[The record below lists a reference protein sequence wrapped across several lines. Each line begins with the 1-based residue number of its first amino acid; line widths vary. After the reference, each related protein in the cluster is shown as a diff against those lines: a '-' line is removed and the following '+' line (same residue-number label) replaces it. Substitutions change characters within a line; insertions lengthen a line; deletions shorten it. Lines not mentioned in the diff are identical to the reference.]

1 MNLKLI
7 AFSNKMSPG
16 FSEKRFV
23 AMGHDDAVATVRRFN
38 RFYTR
43 QIGVLNEGLLRS
55 AYSLTECRILYELA
69 DRPELTATDLVR
81 DLALDAGYLSR
92 LIKKLRDQGLIDG
105 RPSPSD
111 GRQTLLY
118 LTPAGEDAFAVLNRD
133 SAQETQESL
142 ATLTASDQARL
153 LLAMEEIRTLLDK
166 ERNQAPIALRP
177 HQVGDMG
184 WIVHRQ
190 AVLYAQEYQWNGEFE
205 AMIAEICG
213 KFILQFQADKECCWI
228 AERAGTILGSA
239 FVVHQS
245 DDIAKLRMVYVE
257 PAARGTGL
265 GRRLVEECIEFARAK
280 GYRTLTLWTNGN
292 LTAARKL
299 YESLG
304 FILIKA
310 EEHQSFGH
318 DLIGENWDLAL

>member
-1 MNLKLI
+1 MPN
-7 AFSNKMSPG
+7 
-16 FSEKRFV
+16 
-23 AMGHDDAVATVRRFN
+23 DQAVATVRRFN

-55 AYSLTECRILYELA
+55 SYSLTECRILYELA
-69 DRPELTATDLVR
+69 DRPDLTATELVR

-105 RPSPSD
+105 KASPSD
-111 GRQTLLY
+111 GRQTLLF
-118 LTPAGEDAFAVLNRD
+118 LTTAGEEAFAVLNRD
-133 SAQETQESL
+133 SAQETQQSL
-142 ATLTASDQARL
+142 ATLSESDQGRL

-166 ERNQAPIALRP
+166 ERNQAPIILRR

-190 AVLYAQEYQWNGEFE
+190 ATLYAQEYQWNGEFE
-205 AMIAEICG
+205 SMIAEICG
-213 KFILQFQADKECCWI
+213 KFIAHYQPDKERCWI

-265 GRRLVEECIEFARAK
+265 GRRMVEECIEFARAK

-292 LTAARKL
+292 LIAARKL

-304 FILIKA
+304 FTLIKA
-310 EEHQSFGH
+310 EQHRSFGH
-318 DLIGENWDLAL
+318 DLIGENWDLVLNRNGQVLQPMG

>member
-1 MNLKLI
+1 MV
-7 AFSNKMSPG
+7 P
-16 FSEKRFV
+16 
-23 AMGHDDAVATVRRFN
+23 DDAVAAVRRFN

-55 AYSLTECRILYELA
+55 PYSLTECRILYELA
-69 DRPELTATDLVR
+69 DRPDLTATDLVR

-118 LTPAGEDAFAVLNRD
+118 LSPAGLAAFAILNRD
-133 SAQETQESL
+133 SAVETRDSL
-142 ATLTASDQARL
+142 NRLSPSDQTRL
-153 LLAMEEIRTLLDK
+153 LLAMEEIRILLAP
-166 ERNQAPIALRP
+166 ERTQAPIILRP

-184 WIVHRQ
+184 WIIHRQ
-190 AVLYAQEYQWNGEFE
+190 ALLYAQEYQWDGEFE

-213 KFILQFQADKECCWI
+213 KFVLEFQPDKEGCWI

-245 DDIAKLRMVYVE
+245 DAVAKLRMVYVE

-265 GRRLVEECIEFARAK
+265 GRRLVQECITFARAK

-304 FILIKA
+304 FTLIKA
-310 EEHQSFGH
+310 EPHRSFGH
-318 DLIGENWDLAL
+318 DLIGENWDLTL

>member
-1 MNLKLI
+1 M
-7 AFSNKMSPG
+7 AP
-16 FSEKRFV
+16 
-23 AMGHDDAVATVRRFN
+23 DDAVATVRRFN

-43 QIGVLNEGLLRS
+43 QIGALNEGLLRS

-69 DRPELTATDLVR
+69 DRPDLTATELVR

-111 GRQTLLY
+111 GRQTLLF
-118 LTPAGEDAFAVLNRD
+118 LTDDGEEAFAVLNRD
-133 SAQETQESL
+133 SALETQESL
-142 ATLTASDQARL
+142 ATLTASDQSRL
-153 LLAMEEIRTLLDK
+153 LLAMEEIRALLAP
-166 ERNQAPIALRP
+166 ERNQAPIILRP

-190 AVLYAQEYQWNGEFE
+190 AVLYAQEYEWNDEFE

-213 KFILQFQADKECCWI
+213 KFITEFQPDKECCWI

-239 FVVHQS
+239 FVVQQS
-245 DDIAKLRMVYVE
+245 DAVAKLRMVYVE

-265 GRRLVEECIEFARAK
+265 GRRLVEECIAFARTK

-310 EEHQSFGH
+310 EPHRSFGH
-318 DLIGENWDLAL
+318 DLIGENWDLML

>member
-1 MNLKLI
+1 
-7 AFSNKMSPG
+7 
-16 FSEKRFV
+16 
-23 AMGHDDAVATVRRFN
+23 MGPDNAVATVRRFN

-55 AYSLTECRILYELA
+55 PYTLTECRILYELA
-69 DRPELTATDLVR
+69 ERQDVTATDLVR
-81 DLALDAGYLSR
+81 DLSLDAGYLSR

-111 GRQTLLY
+111 GRQTLLF
-118 LTPAGEDAFAVLNRD
+118 LTAAGEDAFAVLNRE
-133 SAQETQESL
+133 SAVETQESL

-153 LLAMEEIRTLLDK
+153 LLAMEEIRTLLAP
-166 ERNQAPIALRP
+166 ERAEAPIILRP

-213 KFILQFQADKECCWI
+213 KFILEFQPEKEGCWI

-239 FVVHQS
+239 FIVQQS
-245 DDIAKLRMVYVE
+245 DEIAKLRMVYVE

-265 GRRLVEECIEFARAK
+265 GRRLVQECIDFARAK

-292 LTAARKL
+292 LIAARKL
-299 YESLG
+299 YQSLG
-304 FILIKA
+304 FTLIKA
-310 EEHQSFGH
+310 EPHRSFGH
-318 DLIGENWDLAL
+318 DLIGENWDLTLR